1 MPRRRR
7 AGEVVSK
14 PSSFPSPSLGKLKSG
29 LLNWGF
35 VNRIGLLSYFE
46 TNFKE
51 GAGGRSVNEFTFKIT
66 YCFIDLKIKIG
77 K

>member
-1 MPRRRR
+1 
-7 AGEVVSK
+7 
-14 PSSFPSPSLGKLKSG
+14 LGKLKSG